1 MKNKGYTKL
10 SKRTMFFSVLIFF
23 AIATKAL
30 SVIFPLIIQKAID
43 AGVQH
48 EMQDVFN
55 FIILLCL
62 VGLINGIIDMI
73 DQVMEKK
80 YSNTIAHNYREKI
93 TNYISHLEPNEYSKH
108 EKSEYI
114 SIINNNIDLVV
125 NNYYIFILNVIK
137 CILVIVFTISALFS
151 LNGILTVII
160 VVTASLT
167 VINPFLFRD
176 KLNHQ
181 NDNIN
186 SSMKNLNSK
195 LDDFLEGYLT
205 GKILLVEKKFRSRV
219 LDASKRLSKDNV
231 KYWKY
236 MQEPNA
242 VSVILTYS
250 RDISLVGVGIYLMGK
265 GTLTVGAL
273 FAAVQL
279 SNLLSA
285 PAVNLSYLISSIIST
300 KGIKTEL
307 DKMQYTEED
316 NELTENVRD
325 DALRA
330 PTDIIIKDL
339 MFSYEEKQV
348 LKNIN
353 LHIEAGKKY
362 LLVGASGSGKSS
374 LLRILAKFSNDYSGS
389 ILVNSSDLKEM
400 GKKEWYS
407 QTSMSMQ
414 ESVLFHDTLYNNM
427 TLWDGLSNENLQQY
441 IQELNLTSLVE
452 ENGMDYD
459 CTNGGSNF
467 SGGEQQRI
475 ALIRILLESKALLL
489 IDEAT
494 SALDYANYLK
504 VESILLNRSN
514 TTVINITH
522 KIHPEIARQYD
533 CVIFLKQGIVAAVG
547 TYNQLIQNEK
557 EFQEFMQL

>member
-1 MKNKGYTKL
+1 MKNKGYTKS
-10 SKRTMFFSVLIFF
+10 SKRTMFFAVLIFF
-23 AIATKAL
+23 AISTKAL

-48 EMQDVFN
+48 EMNEVFN
-55 FIILLCL
+55 LILLLCL

-93 TNYISHLEPNEYSKH
+93 TNYISHLEPNEYNKH

-151 LNGILTVII
+151 LNGILTMII

-167 VINPFLFRD
+167 VINPFLFRN

-205 GKILLVEKKFRSRV
+205 GKILLVEKKFRNRV

-307 DKMQYTEED
+307 DKMQYTEEEK
-316 NELTENVRD
+316 ELTENAWYNV
-325 DALRA
+325 LRT

-374 LLRILAKFSNDYSGS
+374 LLRILAKLSNDYSGS

-400 GKKEWYS
+400 DKKEWYS
-407 QTSMSMQ
+407 QTAVSMQ

-441 IQELNLTSLVE
+441 IQELNLASLVE

-514 TTVINITH
+514 STVINITH
-522 KIHPEIARQYD
+522 KIHPDIARQYD
-533 CVIFLKQGIVAAVG
+533 RVIFLKQGTIAAVG
-547 TYNQLIQNEK
+547 TYDQLIQNEK